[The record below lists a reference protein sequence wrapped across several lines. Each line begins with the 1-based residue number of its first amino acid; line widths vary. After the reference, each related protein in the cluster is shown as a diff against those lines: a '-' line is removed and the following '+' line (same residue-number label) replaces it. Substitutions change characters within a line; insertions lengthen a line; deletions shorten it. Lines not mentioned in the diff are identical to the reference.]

1 MSSDSFSF
9 SDFESIFMAT
19 PGLYLTVLPDAP
31 RFTILTANDAFSEAT
46 MTSREQIRGRG
57 AFEVFPDDP
66 NDAAATGVARWKSS
80 LYRVLETGQADEMAL
95 QKYSVQRP
103 PEEGGSFEEKFWRPM
118 NIPVFD
124 SDGKIKYI
132 LHRTED
138 VSERVI
144 AERDRTRFVDV
155 ASDLLVKVGFDGRFH
170 QVNAA
175 CEGILGWTQEE
186 MMSRPFVDFV
196 YEKDV
201 ADTKDALARM
211 LRGEELNHYEN
222 RYRCKDGNLRWLSWN
237 TRTYLDERIAFCSAT
252 DITQARRIRSVTDG
266 QKQALEMSVNGEP
279 LSSILAHLASC
290 MEENADSGARVS
302 ILLLSDDKQRLDLG
316 AAPSLP
322 DAWNKLIDGLVI
334 GNGRGSCGRVAL
346 TGQVCVT
353 PDIASDPSWEEF
365 REAALS
371 HGLRACWSS
380 PILTGTGELIGTFSI
395 YYDHPRLPTENE
407 QRLVELILRKTTI
420 IIERERHAETRRRF
434 EEQLIK
440 ARNDAEA
447 ANIAKSEFL
456 ANMSHEI
463 RTPMNV
469 VIGIADILSQH
480 EELTDT
486 QAELVRTL
494 ERSADGL
501 LVLIDDLL
509 DLSRIEAQSVELER
523 VPFSLSQLLE
533 EINAMMSP
541 RAAEKRLRFGMEG
554 LGEGPDQF
562 IGDPTRIRQIL
573 LNLLSNAIKFTPAGE
588 VAVKVEKSTA
598 APGQTATVTLAVR
611 DTGIGIEAQSLE
623 TIFNKFTQADSS
635 INRKYGGTGLGLSIT
650 RKLVDIM
657 EGSMTVNSE
666 PGGGAT
672 FTVVLPLTVAP
683 PDPITVVPAAA
694 SPSQATAKQYQRI
707 LLVEDFE
714 PNVIITGRYLR
725 VFGYTF
731 DVARNGHEAIDCARQ
746 GNYAAILMDVQ
757 MPNMDGFEAC
767 QHIRKQELSDGRTRT
782 PIIAMTAHA
791 LIGDRE
797 RCLEAGMDDY
807 LSKPFKASELEE
819 KLRSMISQS
828 SGSG

>member
-1 MSSDSFSF
+1 MPPDLHQFR
-9 SDFESIFMAT
+9 DFEAVFMAS
-19 PGLYLTVLPDAP
+19 PGLYLTMLPDAP
-31 RFTILTANDAFSEAT
+31 RFTILTANDAFTEAT
-46 MTSREQIRGRG
+46 MTSREQIAGKG
-57 AFEVFPDDP
+57 IFEVFPDDP
-66 NDAAATGVARWKSS
+66 DDPSATGVERWKSS
-80 LYRVLETGQADEMAL
+80 LYKVLETEKPDEMAL

-103 PEEGGSFEEKFWRPM
+103 PEEGGTFEEKFWRPM
-118 NIPVFD
+118 NIPVFAA
-124 SDGKIKYI
+124 DGKIKYI

-138 VSERVI
+138 VTQRVT

-175 CEGILGWTQEE
+175 CEAILGWTQEE
-186 MMSRPFVDFV
+186 MMSRPFIDFV

-201 ADTKDALARM
+201 ADTREALVRM

-237 TRTYLDERIAFCSAT
+237 TRTYLEERIAFCAAT

-279 LSSILAHLASC
+279 LSDILAHLATC

-302 ILLLSDDKQRLDLG
+302 ILLLSEDKQRLLVG

-322 DAWNKLIDGLVI
+322 DDWNDFVDGMEI
-334 GNGRGSCGRVAL
+334 GDGRGSCGQVAL
-346 TGQVCVT
+346 TGKVNVT
-353 PDIASDPSWEEF
+353 SDIATDPNWAQA
-365 REAALS
+365 RDLAIS

-380 PILTGTGELIGTFSI
+380 PILTGTGELIGTFSL
-395 YYDHPRLPTENE
+395 YYDRPRYPTENE
-407 QRLVELILRKTTI
+407 ERLVELIIRKTTI
-420 IIERERHAETRRRF
+420 IIERERHAAARRRF

-480 EELTDT
+480 EQLTET

-501 LVLIDDLL
+501 MDLIDDLL
-509 DLSRIEAQSVELER
+509 DLSRIEAHSIELEQL
-523 VPFSLSQLLE
+523 PFSLSRLLE
-533 EINAMMSP
+533 GVKAMMSP
-541 RAAEKRLRFGMEG
+541 RAGDKGLRFVLQGHAG
-554 LGEGPDQF
+554 VPDKF

-573 LNLLSNAIKFTPAGE
+573 LNLLSNAIKFTHDGE
-588 VAVKVEKSTA
+588 VTLTVTKSGAPVGEKA
-598 APGQTATVTLAVR
+598 EITLAVQ
-611 DTGIGIEAQSLE
+611 DTGIGIEADSLE
-623 TIFNKFTQADSS
+623 TIFHKFTQADSS

-650 RKLVDIM
+650 RKLVEVMD
-657 EGSMTVNSE
+657 GSISVKSD
-666 PGGGAT
+666 PGHGST

-683 PDPITVVPAAA
+683 ADTTTGLPSPPTAPEATV
-694 SPSQATAKQYQRI
+694 SKYRRI
-707 LLVEDFE
+707 LMVEDFE
-714 PNVIITGRYLR
+714 PNAIITGRYLR

-731 DVARNGHEAIDCARQ
+731 DVARNGHEAVECAKK
-746 GNYAAILMDVQ
+746 GDYAVILMDVQ
-757 MPNMDGFEAC
+757 MPEMDGFEASRR
-767 QHIRKQELSDGRTRT
+767 IRRHEEAEGRPHT

-791 LIGDRE
+791 LVGDRE

-807 LSKPFKASELEE
+807 LSKPFKASELEG
-819 KLRSMISQS
+819 KLQQILS
-828 SGSG
+828 